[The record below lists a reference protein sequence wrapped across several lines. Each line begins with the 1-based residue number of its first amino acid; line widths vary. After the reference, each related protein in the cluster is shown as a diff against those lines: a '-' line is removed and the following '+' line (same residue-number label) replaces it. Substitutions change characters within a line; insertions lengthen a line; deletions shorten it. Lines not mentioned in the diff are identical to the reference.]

1 MNEDI
6 DWASV
11 NTFNWR
17 ELHGKQVH
25 VIVVEDSGVQSVTL
39 YDSLTQEFFVV
50 SVKKLEEVKQNEKDC

>member
-17 ELHGKQVH
+17 ELHGKQLH
-25 VIVVEDSGVQSVTL
+25 VIVVEDSGVQSATL
-39 YDSLTQEFFVV
+39 YDSATKEFFVV
-50 SVKKLEEVKQNEKDC
+50 GVKQIGENK